1 MLGTLGSF
9 SFFLSYCLSF
19 CCQLKVMEWNLA
31 LLLSGGLPAQERH
44 VSALF
49 SMLDILLNVFSHN
62 KVTTA

>member
-9 SFFLSYCLSF
+9 SFFPSYCLSF

-31 LLLSGGLPAQERH
+31 LRLTGGLPAQERH
-44 VSALF
+44 VSVLF
-49 SMLDILLNVFSHN
+49 SMSDILLSVFSNN